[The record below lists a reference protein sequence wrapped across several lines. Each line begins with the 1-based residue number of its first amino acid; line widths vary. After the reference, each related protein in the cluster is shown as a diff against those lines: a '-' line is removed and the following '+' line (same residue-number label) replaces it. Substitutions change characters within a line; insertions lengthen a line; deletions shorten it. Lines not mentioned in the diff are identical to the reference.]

1 MKSIKDLCKVNE
13 AYVNIPINIYV
24 QDSGSMSNS
33 PTYDIVEQFIKDHS
47 NFKLNIWAVSS
58 KDILKVKSLD
68 DIKFNGPHPAFDEMH
83 KHMQDHIGE
92 TCVFFGN

>member
-13 AYVNIPINIYV
+13 AYVNIPINVYV
-24 QDSGSMSNS
+24 QDSGSMANS
-33 PTYDIVEQFIKDHS
+33 PTYDIVEQFINYHS
-47 NFKLNIWAVSS
+47 NFKMNIWAVSS
-58 KDILKVKSLD
+58 KGISKVKSLD
-68 DIKFNGPHPAFDEMH
+68 DIKFTGPHPTFDEMH

>member
-33 PTYDIVEQFIKDHS
+33 PTYDIVEQFIKYHS
-47 NFKLNIWAVSS
+47 NFKINIWAVSS
-58 KDILKVKSLD
+58 KGISKVKSLD
-68 DIKFNGPHPAFDEMH
+68 DIDFVGPHPNFDEMN
-83 KHMQDHIGE
+83 KHMKDHVGE

>member
-13 AYVNIPINIYV
+13 AYVNIPINVYV
-24 QDSGSMSNS
+24 QDSGSMANS
-33 PTYDIVEQFIKDHS
+33 PTYDIVEQFINYHS
-47 NFKLNIWAVSS
+47 NFKMNIWAVSS
-58 KDILKVKSLD
+58 KGILKVKSLD
-68 DIKFNGPHPAFDEMH
+68 DIKFTGPHPTFDEMH

>member
-13 AYVNIPINIYV
+13 AYVNIPINVYV
-24 QDSGSMSNS
+24 QDSGSMANS
-33 PTYDIVEQFIKDHS
+33 PTYDTVEQFINYHS
-47 NFKLNIWAVSS
+47 NFKMNIWAVSS
-58 KDILKVKSLD
+58 KGISKVKSLD
-68 DIKFNGPHPAFDEMH
+68 DIKFTGPHPTFDEMH